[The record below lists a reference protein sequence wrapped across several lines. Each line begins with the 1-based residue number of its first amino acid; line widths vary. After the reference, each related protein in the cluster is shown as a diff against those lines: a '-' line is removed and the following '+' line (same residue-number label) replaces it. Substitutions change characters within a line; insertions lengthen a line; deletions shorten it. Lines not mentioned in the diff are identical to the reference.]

1 MFNGAGHVGIY
12 VGNNMLI
19 DAPHTGLDV
28 EKVALSG
35 WYLSTFDG
43 AVRP

>member
-1 MFNGAGHVGIY
+1 
-12 VGNNMLI
+12 MLI
-19 DAPHTGLDV
+19 DAPHTGAFV

-35 WYLSTFDG
+35 WYSSELDG